1 MCTII
6 LIFYCTQAE
15 KDVTEF
21 SIQIE
26 GLSERLDEA
35 DGLNAA
41 QADISRKRETE
52 LTKLRKDIELI
63 NVQHESAEASLRK
76 RHQDAVNDLSDQIE
90 HLGRGKSK
98 WVQIMCNYY
107 SDFCIYYW

>member
-1 MCTII
+1 MEFCQTQIKYRQNSYI
-6 LIFYCTQAE
+6 TSSQFICYSQAE

-76 RHQDAVNDLSDQIE
+76 RHQDALNDLSDQVE
-90 HLGRGKSK
+90 HLSRGKSK
-98 WVQIMCNYY
+98 
-107 SDFCIYYW
+107 

>member
-1 MCTII
+1 M
-6 LIFYCTQAE
+6 
-15 KDVTEF
+15 TEF

-52 LTKLRKDIELI
+52 VVKLRKDMELL

-76 RHQDAVNDLSDQIE
+76 RHQDAINELSDQVE
-90 HLGRGKSK
+90 HLGRAKSK
-98 WVQIMCNYY
+98 
-107 SDFCIYYW
+107 